1 MNCDIICGEHI
12 SKKYGNSLV
21 LRDVSFH
28 VKPGDIYGLIGKN
41 GSGKTTLLRILSGL
55 IPDYGGNI
63 FIDKRTKI
71 AAAINTPA
79 LFLNMTA
86 YQNMKT
92 QAVLLGIRDD
102 KEIQKNLKSVGIE
115 RYAHKIV
122 RDFSMGMTQRL
133 RISMALLESPDVLI
147 LDEPVNGLDPDGI
160 ADLRSLLH
168 RLNQEHGITIIVS
181 SHILGELEHT
191 ATRFGVL
198 HNGVMA
204 KELSLQ
210 DIQQS
215 NTTLE
220 ALYMKYTKGGD
231 NIDL

>member
-63 FIDKRTKI
+63 FIDRELKI

-115 RYAHKIV
+115 RIC
-122 RDFSMGMTQRL
+122 T
-133 RISMALLESPDVLI
+133 
-147 LDEPVNGLDPDGI
+147 
-160 ADLRSLLH
+160 
-168 RLNQEHGITIIVS
+168 
-181 SHILGELEHT
+181 
-191 ATRFGVL
+191 
-198 HNGVMA
+198 
-204 KELSLQ
+204 
-210 DIQQS
+210 
-215 NTTLE
+215 
-220 ALYMKYTKGGD
+220 
-231 NIDL
+231 